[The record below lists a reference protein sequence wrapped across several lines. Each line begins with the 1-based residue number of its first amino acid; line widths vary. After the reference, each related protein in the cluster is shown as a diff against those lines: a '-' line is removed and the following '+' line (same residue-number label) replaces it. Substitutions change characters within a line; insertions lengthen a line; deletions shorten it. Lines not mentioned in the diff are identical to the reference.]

1 MPTMMGVIFDWKIAL
16 LCNLLKCQYD
26 STCSITLQK
35 NTFWEINQKIY

>member
-26 STCSITLQK
+26 TIMLYNCAK
-35 NTFWEINQKIY
+35 KTFWEINQKIY